1 MTNEVYTDLENSFL
15 KEKHETLRMEFIEM
29 LVKKYPNDYDL
40 GGEVR
45 KFVNIKKNTKEEF
58 KL

>member
-1 MTNEVYTDLENSFL
+1 MSNEVYTDLEYQFL

-29 LVKKYPNDYDL
+29 LVKKYPNDTDL
-40 GGEVR
+40 GNEVR
-45 KFVNIKKNTKEEF
+45 KFVNIKENTKENF